1 MPNTSLP
8 NNIIHQLEDL
18 SVEQLLEVRAKVDAL
33 LSNKSVVPR
42 LGTRFVSLTMK
53 DFISPVR
60 EVNWLLSPS
69 GFIPPTVVNSLN
81 RLKVSSLE
89 TIVITTPQDDH
100 GRMPEKLEEEVQ
112 EKAEDKVNDKSVENA
127 LKLVEKWLEEES
139 DYDEK
144 NYPEIEAGLQRNRV
158 SL

>member
-1 MPNTSLP
+1 
-8 NNIIHQLEDL
+8 
-18 SVEQLLEVRAKVDAL
+18 
-33 LSNKSVVPR
+33 
-42 LGTRFVSLTMK
+42 MK

-100 GRMPEKLEEEVQ
+100 GRRPEKLEEEVQ